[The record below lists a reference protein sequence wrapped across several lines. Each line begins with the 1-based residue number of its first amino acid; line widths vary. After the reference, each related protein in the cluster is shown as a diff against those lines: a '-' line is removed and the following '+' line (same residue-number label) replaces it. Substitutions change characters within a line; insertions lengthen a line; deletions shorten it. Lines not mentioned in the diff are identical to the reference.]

1 MITKGNFMD
10 KAAVKEKLNTLEA
23 EIKLLKTAV
32 TERPDFEIDE
42 VNWKKFKPALKKA
55 RAQTAKDIYG

>member
-1 MITKGNFMD
+1 MNKV
-10 KAAVKEKLNTLEA
+10 AVKEKLNTLEA

-42 VNWKKFKPALKKA
+42 INWKKIKPALKKA
-55 RAQTAKDIYG
+55 RAQTYKEVYG